1 MIITKD
7 YVFTFGKYKN
17 ANILDVCDSDAKY
30 VLWCNDNID
39 WFNLNENTENYAL
52 NRDIP
57 EYDEEYNHGLDELYG
72 KDGW

>member
-1 MIITKD
+1 MIITRK
-7 YVFTFGKYKN
+7 YTFTFGKYKD

-30 VLWCNDNID
+30 VLWCEDNID
-39 WFNLNENTENYAL
+39 WFELNVDVGNYAL
-52 NRDIP
+52 ERSKP